1 MPNLS
6 NLSEAQQIIRDVQAW
21 QIVKNAERR
30 AQRTERMIAVMM
42 SGLFLFIILYI
53 LGVVH

>member
-21 QIVKNAERR
+21 QIVNNAERR